1 VRGVGL
7 VRVWASGEKERKRE
21 KYRGA
26 KLLLP
31 LPLRGQG
38 KKENSVVQNDI
49 VSGFVF
55 FEITQK

>member
-38 KKENSVVQNDI
+38 KKENNVVQNDI

-55 FEITQK
+55 LE